1 MRALGVSGEQLVE
14 LTEVVALRAY
24 AKMMNTLTVEPLE
37 LLLADDF
44 VYESQM
50 VFQALESKQAFL
62 EYIVPKLHTIRSSN
76 ATVYAEMGTVAA
88 YGKNQPC
95 VILAQNDKANL
106 VALVLAKTDGDKLKR
121 LDLCIVPPPQ
131 AAERGGEYPT

>member
-1 MRALGVSGEQLVE
+1 
-14 LTEVVALRAY
+14 
-24 AKMMNTLTVEPLE
+24 MMNTLSAEPLVS
-37 LLLADDF
+37 LLADNF
-44 VYESQM
+44 AYESQA

-62 EYIVPKLHTIRSSN
+62 EYIIPKLQTIRRSN
-76 ATVYAEMGTVAA
+76 TTIYAEMGTVAA

-106 VALVLAKTDGDKLKR
+106 VALVLAKTQGSKLSR

-131 AAERGGEYPT
+131 AAERSGEYPI

>member
-1 MRALGVSGEQLVE
+1 ME

-24 AKMMNTLTVEPLE
+24 AKMMNTLSVEPLE
-37 LLLADDF
+37 SLLADDF
-44 VYESQM
+44 AYESQT
-50 VFQALESKQAFL
+50 VFQAILSKQAFL
-62 EYIVPKLHTIRSSN
+62 EYIIPKLQTIRRSD

-106 VALVLAKTDGDKLKR
+106 VALILAKTHGNKLRR

-131 AAERGGEYPT
+131 TAQRSGEYPT

>member
-1 MRALGVSGEQLVE
+1 ME
-14 LTEVVALRAY
+14 LTEVDALRAY
-24 AKMMNTLTVEPLE
+24 AKMMNTLSVEPLE

-44 VYESQM
+44 AYESQT

-62 EYIVPKLHTIRSSN
+62 EYIILRLQTIRRSN

-106 VALVLAKTDGDKLKR
+106 VALVLAKTHGSKLSR
-121 LDLCIVPPPQ
+121 LNLCIVPPPQ

>member
-1 MRALGVSGEQLVE
+1 ME
-14 LTEVVALRAY
+14 LTEVDALRAY
-24 AKMMNTLTVEPLE
+24 AKMMNTLSVEPLE
-37 LLLADDF
+37 PLVVDEFA
-44 VYESQM
+44 YESQT

-62 EYIVPKLHTIRSSN
+62 EYIIPKLQTIRRSN

-95 VILAQNDKANL
+95 VILAQNDKASL
-106 VALVLAKTDGDKLKR
+106 VAFVLAKTHGSKLRR

-131 AAERGGEYPT
+131 AAERSGEYPT

>member
-1 MRALGVSGEQLVE
+1 ME

-24 AKMMNTLTVEPLE
+24 AKMMNTLSAAPLE
-37 LLLADDF
+37 ALLADDF
-44 VYESQM
+44 TYESQM

-62 EYIVPKLHTIRSSN
+62 EYIIPKLQTIHRSN
-76 ATVYAEMGTVAA
+76 AAVYAEMRTVAA

-95 VILAQNDKANL
+95 VILAQNQKANL
-106 VALVLAKTDGDKLKR
+106 VALVLAKTQGSKLIR

-131 AAERGGEYPT
+131 AAERSGEYPT